1 MKFFPKIG
9 LLVFLCLGGA
19 RLAPAQD
26 RTVLRDEF
34 AALPVGLFSS
44 DVGPLTEYHYL
55 PDAAPK
61 GNWTVACFYFG
72 PGWGQAWEVIQRPDG
87 RHAMRQNLRNKTVR
101 HTHPML
107 SAGDV
112 LWRNYRVGTQFT
124 LPADSGGR
132 AGLVV
137 RYQTN
142 RRYYFVGV
150 EGGRAWIKKIA
161 HETSFRVPNETTLA
175 SLPLHLA
182 PGAPVRLEVTVNGPD
197 LEVRLN
203 GSTRL
208 RATDGSFPAGKI
220 ALLAD
225 QPAVFESVRVDMTEA
240 AWRKFRAEKQR
251 RDDEERALQARN
263 PAMKLWKKLSTKGF
277 GVGRNLRF
285 GDLNGDGRT
294 DILIGQVHQHAA
306 PFDSYA
312 ELSCLTAL
320 DLDGTVLWQVG
331 TPDPTKTHLT
341 NDVAFQIHDWDGDG
355 KNEVVYTMN
364 FEIVVADGA
373 TGKTRLKVPT
383 PQAKP
388 PALRFPCILGDC
400 IAFADFQGRGRKG
413 DLIIKDR
420 YRHFWVY
427 DNALNPVWS
436 GDCNT
441 GHYPFPYDAD
451 GDGRD
456 ELFIGY
462 SRYGPDGRRRWT
474 LDSTLNDHADAVV
487 VVPQSDPARE
497 PLLLYAASD
506 DGLVML
512 GLDGKIQRH
521 QHWGHCQNVTVADFR
536 PDLPGLEIALINFW
550 GNQGTTFLLNER
562 GEAYREFE
570 LLNMGSLLL
579 PVNWTGQP
587 GEFFLTN
594 PNPTFGG
601 LYDGWGRRVVAFPDD
616 GHPDLCNAV
625 LDLTGDA
632 CDEIVVWNPDE
643 IWIYTQA
650 DSPLNRALI
659 RPVRNP
665 LFNESNY
672 RAMYSGPGR

>member
-1 MKFFPKIG
+1 MKFPPKIA
-9 LLVFLCLGGA
+9 LLILLGLGGA
-19 RLAPAQD
+19 RVAPAQYQ
-26 RTVLRDEF
+26 TVLRDDF
-34 AALPVGLFSS
+34 ARLPVGLFSS
-44 DVGPLTEYHYL
+44 DVGPLTEYHFL

-72 PGWGQAWEVIQRPDG
+72 PGWGQAWEVVRRPDG
-87 RHAMRQNLRNKTVR
+87 TAAMRQNLRNKTVR

-107 SAGDV
+107 AAGDA
-112 LWRNYRVGTQFT
+112 LWRNYRVGTRFRM
-124 LPADSGGR
+124 PADSGGR
-132 AGLVV
+132 VGLVV

-150 EGGRAWIKKIA
+150 EAGRAWIKKID
-161 HETSFRVPNETTLA
+161 HERSFRVSNETTLA
-175 SLPLHLA
+175 SAPLPLTA
-182 PGAPVRLEVTVNGPD
+182 DAPVRIEVTVRGPN
-197 LEVRLN
+197 LEARFN
-203 GSTRL
+203 GSTTL
-208 RATDGSFPAGKI
+208 RASNGSFPAGKI

-225 QPAVFESVRVDMTEA
+225 QPTEFETVQVHMTAPDQRAFGAER
-240 AWRKFRAEKQR
+240 RKRDGEEK
-251 RDDEERALQARN
+251 ALQAHN
-263 PAMKLWKKLSTKGF
+263 PPMKLWKKLSTKGF

-294 DILIGQVHQHAA
+294 DILVGQVHQHAA

-320 DLDGTVLWQVG
+320 DLDGTLLWRVG

-355 KNEVVYTMN
+355 RNEVVYTMG

-383 PQAKP
+383 PLAKP
-388 PALRFPCILGDC
+388 PAMRFPRILGDC

-413 DLIIKDR
+413 DLVIKDR

-441 GHYPFPYDAD
+441 GHFPFPYDVD
-451 GDGRD
+451 RDGRD

-462 SRYGPDGRRRWT
+462 SLYGPDGRLRWT
-474 LDSTLNDHADAVV
+474 LDSTLRDHADAVV

-497 PLLLYAASD
+497 PLVVYAASD
-506 DGLVML
+506 DGFVV
-512 GLDGKIQRH
+512 LDFTGKIRRH
-521 QHWGHCQNVTVADFR
+521 EHWGHCQNITVADFR

-579 PVNWTGQP
+579 PVNWTGRP

-594 PNPTFGG
+594 PNPRFGG
-601 LYDGWGRRVVAFPDD
+601 LYDGWGRRVLTFPND

-625 LDLTGDA
+625 LDLTGDGR
-632 CDEIVVWNPDE
+632 DEIVVWNPDE
-643 IWIYTQA
+643 LWIYTQA
-650 DSPLNRALI
+650 DATGTPAAY
-659 RPVRNP
+659 RPVRSQ

-672 RAMYSGPGR
+672 RAVYSGPGR